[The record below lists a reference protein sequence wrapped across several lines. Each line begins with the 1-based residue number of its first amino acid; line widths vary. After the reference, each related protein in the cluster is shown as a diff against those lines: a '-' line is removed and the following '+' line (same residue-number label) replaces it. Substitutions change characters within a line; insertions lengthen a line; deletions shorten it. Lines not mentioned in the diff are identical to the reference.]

1 MRKYWVTMVRCLG
14 EGWGQGPGVVREQEE
29 GVGSEASLTHLGR

>member
-1 MRKYWVTMVRCLG
+1 MRKYWVTMVRCLR
-14 EGWGQGPGVVREQEE
+14 EGWGQGPVVREQEE